1 MLFVVVERFRNGDA
15 VPVYRRYR
23 EYGRLSPAGM
33 TYVNSWVSTDLTTC
47 YQVMEAASRGLLDEW
62 LDRWKDLVEFE
73 VIPVITSTEAAA
85 MIAPRL

>member
-1 MLFVVVERFRNGDA
+1 
-15 VPVYRRYR
+15 
-23 EYGRLSPAGM
+23 
-33 TYVNSWVSTDLTTC
+33 
-47 YQVMEAASRGLLDEW
+47 MEAASRGLLDEW